1 MQDSFIRSER
11 HYLYQESKEFVDAF
25 PQVSRYLSDLSA
37 DPDINRTLD
46 GFTYLCALLNAKL
59 EKEYPQLTA
68 GLMNMLWPNYLNP
81 PLA

>member
-59 EKEYPQLTA
+59 
-68 GLMNMLWPNYLNP
+68 
-81 PLA
+81 